1 MKVLYKNI
9 LSFFILCF
17 ICALFLASIHHHDK
31 YYRNNTCSLCKIS
44 SSLSI
49 GVKKATLDGGFVW
62 SAAHALPL
70 FTCLPN
76 YEKIAIILFV
86 TYFSIALHPQS
97 NKAPPLQS

>member
-17 ICALFLASIHHHDK
+17 ICAIFLAAIHHHDK
-31 YYRNNTCSLCKIS
+31 SFRNITCSLCKVS

-49 GVKKATLDGGFVW
+49 GVKKANLDGGFVW
-62 SAAHALPL
+62 SAAHAPPL
-70 FTCLPN
+70 FTWLPN

-86 TYFSIALHPQS
+86 PYFGITLHPLS
-97 NKAPPLQS
+97 NKAPPFQA